1 MKKIFALV
9 SALMLLIA
17 LAGCEKAKD
26 ETRSI
31 EELREKYPEYFEMS
45 DFKGIEVY
53 VWKSDDGSFRCGMM
67 SGTNRTKTDEEIEA
81 LQERPLSIDEAKMI
95 LDESGI
101 ANNFVFLIPIAQ
113 PYTEYKKQINKLYE

>member
-1 MKKIFALV
+1 MKKVFALV

-67 SGTNRTKTDEEIEA
+67 SGTNRMKTDEEIEA
-81 LQERPLSIDEAKMI
+81 LQERQLSIDEAKMI

-101 ANNFVFLIPIAQ
+101 ANNFVFLIPISQ

>member
-1 MKKIFALV
+1 MKRRILSALCLILLTALV
-9 SALMLLIA
+9 
-17 LAGCEKAKD
+17 GCKKTQTEPRSL
-26 ETRSI
+26 ETLKEI
-31 EELREKYPEYFEMS
+31 YPEYFEMS

-67 SGTNRTKTDEEIEA
+67 SGTNRMKTDEEIEA